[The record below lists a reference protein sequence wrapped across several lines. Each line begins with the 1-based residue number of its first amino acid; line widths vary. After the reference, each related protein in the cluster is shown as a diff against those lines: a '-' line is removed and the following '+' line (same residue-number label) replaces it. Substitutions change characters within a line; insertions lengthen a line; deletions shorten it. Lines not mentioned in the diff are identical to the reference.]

1 MDTFGPSW
9 SRERIGGPVLKERE
23 KEREGGPRACPVSL
37 SVGQLYQTDW
47 YDRLPIKWKPAT
59 CYFPDTLLIAA
70 EGRSASFSPHPS
82 SLANLRTRNKVF
94 TPCRGAGKAWTEIA
108 SHRRYIR
115 HLNFVDR
122 QVEKNCYIF
131 SYPFD
136 FHFFKWIF
144 MEGKI
149 FRREENTLL
158 RIGVG
163 VFKMR
168 L

>member
-108 SHRRYIR
+108 GTFDIR
-115 HLNFVDR
+115 ISSTDKSRKIVTFFRFHLIFISLNGYSWKGIMWRENFSKGR
-122 QVEKNCYIF
+122 KYAIANRSRCF
-131 SYPFD
+131 
-136 FHFFKWIF
+136 
-144 MEGKI
+144 
-149 FRREENTLL
+149 
-158 RIGVG
+158 
-163 VFKMR
+163 
-168 L
+168 